1 MGDFMDKIYQPFEKL
16 SKGILNKD
24 GIILDKCTSS
34 WSAPVHKHNFIELVY
49 TFSGSVTHYVNGK
62 EFNASRG
69 DLIIINYNQT
79 HEFTVHDEMTFCN
92 ILIEPSFLCE
102 ELINSFN
109 ALDIL
114 KLSIFSDF
122 SDQTQALLPYI
133 HFENEALINFEQLIN
148 TMVNEFETKAIG
160 YKSILK
166 SMCEQMFIY
175 ILRQMH
181 SYDINIHL
189 FEQIDTLSP
198 QILKYIET
206 ESLEKISM
214 TEYAKRCCYSP
225 AYFSRIFK
233 KCFGCTFTDF
243 VKHTRIEKAKEL
255 LLNTSY
261 SIDEIMNNVGYSDK
275 KQFYKVFA
283 EKCNT
288 TPGEYR
294 KNKK

>member
-1 MGDFMDKIYQPFEKL
+1 MNKIYQPFEKL
-16 SKGILNKD
+16 SKGILNQQ

-34 WSAPVHKHNFIELVY
+34 WSSPVHKHNFIEIVY
-49 TFSGSVTHYVNGK
+49 TFSGDVTHYVNG
-62 EFNASRG
+62 NAYDVSRG
-69 DLIIINYNQT
+69 DLIFINYNQT
-79 HEFTVHDEMTFCN
+79 HEFTVHNEMSFCN

-114 KLSIFSDF
+114 KLSLFSDF
-122 SDQTQALLPYI
+122 SNETLNFAPHV
-133 HFENEALINFEQLIN
+133 HFEGDELIALEQLIN
-148 TMVNEFETKAIG
+148 NMVSEFESKKIG
-160 YKSILK
+160 YKSVLK
-166 SMCEQMFIY
+166 SMCEQLFIY
-175 ILRQMH
+175 IFRQMR
-181 SYDINIHL
+181 SSSDNLQI

-206 ESLEKISM
+206 ESFEKISM

-233 KCFGCTFTDF
+233 KCFGCTFSEF
-243 VKHTRIEKAKEL
+243 VKQNRIEKAKDL
-255 LLNTSY
+255 LLNTNESV
-261 SIDEIMNNVGYSDK
+261 DTIMRSVGYTDK
-275 KQFYKVFA
+275 KQFYKAFA

-294 KNKK
+294 KNKSSL